1 MESKQL
7 HSIIGIWTNACRF
20 LLAAVFI
27 FSGFVKAV
35 DPLGIQYKIQ
45 DYLEV
50 FGWVASVPAFL
61 PFLASVLQ
69 AMVEFC
75 LGVYLL
81 FGIRRRMTTLFVV
94 LIMGVMTPLT
104 LWLALSNPI
113 SDCGCFGDAVT
124 LTNWETFG
132 KNVLLLIA
140 AVSVFKWGNRITP
153 LVTKRFDWLVAMYTF
168 LYISGMTLYCYRELP
183 VFDFRPYHIGADIRK
198 GMEIPEGEKPT
209 VYETRFI
216 LQKDGVEKEFTLEN
230 YPDSTWTFVDSK
242 TMVKEQGYEPPIHDF
257 SIIRQEDGEDI
268 TDEVLDDDNYTF
280 LLVAHQLSQAD
291 DSTIDLINELYDY
304 SVEHGY
310 QFYCLTS
317 SPDSDIEDWQER
329 TGAEYPF
336 CLMDDITLKTMI
348 RSNPGLMLLK
358 NGVVINKWSVN
369 SLPDEYVL
377 TDRLEKL
384 PLAQINEKT
393 FSHKVVLVLAWFV
406 FPLLFF
412 SMVDVIWEHLPAGM
426 CCIELNT
433 DMKRY
438 LSEKPYGVNYRDFLD
453 VTKKEIGTINRV
465 VMNPPFTH
473 HQDIDHVRRAYDLLD
488 AGGVLVA
495 IMCESTFFRS
505 DKKSVEF
512 RDFLDSVYAQTIK
525 LEPGTFRES
534 GTDVATRIVKI
545 RKPL

>member
-1 MESKQL
+1 MESKQS
-7 HSIIGIWTNACRF
+7 HSIVGIWTNACRF
-20 LLAAVFI
+20 LLALVFI

-35 DPLGIQYKIQ
+35 DPLGTQYKIQ
-45 DYLEV
+45 DYLEA
-50 FGWVASVPAFL
+50 FGWVALVPAFL

-75 LGVYLL
+75 LGIYLL

-94 LIMGVMTPLT
+94 VIMGVMTPLT

-153 LVTKRFDWLVAMYTF
+153 LVTKRFDWLVAMYAF
-168 LYISGMTLYCYRELP
+168 LYILGMTLYCYRELP
-183 VFDFRPYHIGADIRK
+183 VFDFRPYRIGTDIRK
-198 GMEIPEGEKPT
+198 GIEIPEGAKPT
-209 VYETRFI
+209 VYDTRFI
-216 LQKDGVEKEFTLEN
+216 LQKNGVEKEFTLDD
-230 YPDSTWTFVDSK
+230 YPDSTWTFVDSR
-242 TMVKEQGYEPPIHDF
+242 TVVKEQGYEPPVRDF
-257 SIIRQEDGEDI
+257 SIIRQEDGEDV
-268 TDEVLDDDNYTF
+268 TDEILTDDKYTF

-291 DSTIDLINELYDY
+291 DSSIDLINELYDY

-369 SLPDEYVL
+369 NLPDEYVL
-377 TDRLEKL
+377 TDRLENL
-384 PLAQINEKT
+384 PLAQVNEKT

-412 SMVDVIWEHLPAGM
+412 SMVDVIWEHFHRKKKLKLK
-426 CCIELNT
+426 EN
-433 DMKRY
+433 R
-438 LSEKPYGVNYRDFLD
+438 
-453 VTKKEIGTINRV
+453 TK
-465 VMNPPFTH
+465 
-473 HQDIDHVRRAYDLLD
+473 
-488 AGGVLVA
+488 
-495 IMCESTFFRS
+495 
-505 DKKSVEF
+505 
-512 RDFLDSVYAQTIK
+512 
-525 LEPGTFRES
+525 
-534 GTDVATRIVKI
+534 
-545 RKPL
+545 